1 MTVKDIAIEGE
12 LKTGSVLKALYTLS
26 GNEKADASVLEWYR
40 ITPSG
45 EETLVKAVPSYADK
59 SYTITQEDAGCLI
72 KLVIKPETISGTTGD
87 SKSFVSA
94 QVPKQPNET
103 GAAVKNL
110 NSRILHHSMRQRYGP

>member
-45 EETLVKAVPSYADK
+45 
-59 SYTITQEDAGCLI
+59 
-72 KLVIKPETISGTTGD
+72 
-87 SKSFVSA
+87 
-94 QVPKQPNET
+94 
-103 GAAVKNL
+103 
-110 NSRILHHSMRQRYGP
+110 